1 MGGNNSRVRITR
13 YLRRPERDRS
23 DTEEEDEEGLSVQ
36 PVEDDS
42 SGDDSFDNSGDVQNM
57 LRYLLR
63 YRLQSRSLQL
73 HA

>member
-1 MGGNNSRVRITR
+1 MGGNSSRVRLTR

-23 DTEEEDEEGLSVQ
+23 DTEEEEEDGLSVQ

-42 SGDDSFDNSGDVQNM
+42 SGDDSFDDGSVQDM

-63 YRLQSRSLQL
+63 YRLRSRSLK
-73 HA
+73 